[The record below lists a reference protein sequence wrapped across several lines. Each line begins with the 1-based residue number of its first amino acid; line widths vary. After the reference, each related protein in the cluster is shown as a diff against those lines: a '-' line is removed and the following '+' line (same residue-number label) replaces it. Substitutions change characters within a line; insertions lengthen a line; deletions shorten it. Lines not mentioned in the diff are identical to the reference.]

1 LWKTAKDR
9 IAKKRNRIQGIDQI
23 CIAVVREMT
32 SFDSDLLERLA
43 RSFTTR
49 MDLCIKAK
57 GGSIKC

>member
-1 LWKTAKDR
+1 M
-9 IAKKRNRIQGIDQI
+9 G
-23 CIAVVREMT
+23 IAVIREMT

-57 GGSIKC
+57 GGSIKY